1 MPQTALTDEA
11 SIAVELHEGRGV
23 LRFANTT
30 LPQEVERWLISGGA
44 QTLEGLETLEVSF
57 EPEHAG
63 GPLPGLL
70 ALASPLKRHL
80 PDTAI
85 RVSAPLDQAGTWMAA
100 AGMESTGTRQ
110 DGGDERRTLLTSRTL
125 RSGTQ
130 VRFDGDVTVFGD
142 VHSGAEIVAS
152 GNVMVMGKL
161 AGMAH
166 AGADGDEHCFVF
178 ALHMAPTQ
186 IRVASRI
193 AVVPHGNAR
202 EPAIAQLQ
210 DQRVVVQPFGPRVL
224 GAPCSP

>member
-1 MPQTALTDEA
+1 MSQTALNEEA
-11 SIAVELHEGRGV
+11 PIAVEFHKGV
-23 LRFANTT
+23 GVVRFANTT
-30 LPQEVERWLISGGA
+30 LPQEVESWLVAGGS
-44 QTLEGLETLEVSF
+44 QTLEGLESLEVSF
-57 EPEHAG
+57 GPETSG

-70 ALASPLKRHL
+70 ALAAPLQRHL
-80 PDTAI
+80 PDMPI
-85 RVSAPLDQAGTWMAA
+85 RVSAPLERAEGWLDGP
-100 AGMESTGTRQ
+100 GKESTSRRQ

-161 AGMAH
+161 SGMAH

-186 IRVASRI
+186 IRVASQI

-202 EPAIAQLQ
+202 EPEIAQLQ
-210 DQRVVVQPFGPRVL
+210 GQSVVVQPFGPR
-224 GAPCSP
+224 AMSASCSP